1 MKHLKK
7 IIPFLALMPFVIGTI
22 GYGIAGE
29 KITDALYASFALYFV
44 NPVSDSYNAFIDIS
58 RWSAALVT
66 TSAVIYALRRLWTAA
81 ALFVSGL
88 VKDSI
93 AVYSDSDVKIKFE
106 RPRKG
111 ILYLGNKFNAVPK
124 SQIIIFDSDEHSL
137 QFYEEHKAQLRNR
150 KVYIS
155 LKTINPEALK
165 DNPNINFF
173 HVGDAVARTLWKRIA
188 LWKQNSEKIEI
199 TILGTEHLGQCIL
212 NCGLLINLFSPNQE
226 ITYNFIGS
234 SSLYRISHG
243 EINTFNRDSVRY
255 FNADDK
261 SVTDIIRQ
269 SDITI
274 VSEKTDVETLQA
286 ISVICGGKIL
296 YYSPDGC
303 IDRYL
308 AFPNVEVFGNDL
320 DTYTDENIRQNK
332 LINSAIDQN
341 HNYLTSRFARADL
354 LDKYSEW
361 NKLNGFLKW
370 SNISSS
376 DYKDVLIYL
385 GKNGADV
392 EDLSELEH
400 IRWCRFH
407 ILNHWKY
414 GVPENGK
421 AKDPQ
426 RKIHQCLCSY
436 QELSEAY
443 KDNDRMVVKEALKLA
458 HCSDS

>member
-1 MKHLKK
+1 M
-7 IIPFLALMPFVIGTI
+7 
-22 GYGIAGE
+22 
-29 KITDALYASFALYFV
+29 
-44 NPVSDSYNAFIDIS
+44 
-58 RWSAALVT
+58 
-66 TSAVIYALRRLWTAA
+66 
-81 ALFVSGL
+81 
-88 VKDSI
+88 
-93 AVYSDSDVKIKFE
+93 
-106 RPRKG
+106 
-111 ILYLGNKFNAVPK
+111 
-124 SQIIIFDSDEHSL
+124 
-137 QFYEEHKAQLRNR
+137 
-150 KVYIS
+150 
-155 LKTINPEALK
+155 
-165 DNPNINFF
+165 
-173 HVGDAVARTLWKRIA
+173 
-188 LWKQNSEKIEI
+188 
-199 TILGTEHLGQCIL
+199 
-212 NCGLLINLFSPNQE
+212 INLFSPNQE

-261 SVTDIIRQ
+261 SVIDIIRR

-341 HNYLTSRFARADL
+341 YNYLTSRFARADL

-385 GKNGADV
+385 GKNGADI

-407 ILNHWKY
+407 ILNYWKY

-426 RKIHQCLCSY
+426 RKIHKCLCSY